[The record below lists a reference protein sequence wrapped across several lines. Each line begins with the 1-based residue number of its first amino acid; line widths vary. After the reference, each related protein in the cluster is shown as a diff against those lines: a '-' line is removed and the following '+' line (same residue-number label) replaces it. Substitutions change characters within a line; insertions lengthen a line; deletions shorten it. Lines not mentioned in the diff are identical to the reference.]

1 MVRKR
6 EQPEIEERI
15 LFEIVVDAYD
25 EIERAMGW
33 YYYLEDTLK
42 VPFKAK
48 CKQARSTS
56 PLEPGSQVQ
65 VVGMAHEDDCMS
77 EVFVLIKFGKSVLA
91 VPLAQ
96 LECLSA
102 DEETCQAVADW
113 HYWVE
118 RGYEY

>member
-6 EQPEIEERI
+6 EKPEIEERI

-33 YYYLEDTLK
+33 YCYLQERLD
-42 VPFKAK
+42 VPFKAR
-48 CKQARSTS
+48 CKQARSMS

-65 VVGMAHEDDCMS
+65 VVGMAPEDDCMS
-77 EVFVLIKFGKSVLA
+77 EVFVLIKFGKSKLA
-91 VPLAQ
+91 VPLSQ
-96 LECLSA
+96 LECLSP

-113 HYWVE
+113 HYWIE